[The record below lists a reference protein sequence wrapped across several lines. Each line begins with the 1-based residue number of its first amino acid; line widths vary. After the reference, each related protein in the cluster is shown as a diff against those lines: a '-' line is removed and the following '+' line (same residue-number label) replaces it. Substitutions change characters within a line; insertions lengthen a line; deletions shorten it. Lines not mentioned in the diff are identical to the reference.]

1 MFFLKKIRIDER
13 FSFGCADFGWLKK
26 KNHGK
31 LININHILSENT
43 NNILMATDIVQVAAT
58 KNSFGGKNAQYNIRN
73 FAVVLCRS
81 VTALIWMNILF
92 YAIAVEATA
101 I

>member
-1 MFFLKKIRIDER
+1 MTASVLDVLIL
-13 FSFGCADFGWLKK
+13 AGW
-26 KNHGK
+26 KNHEK
-31 LININHILSENT
+31 LININCILFENT

-73 FAVVLCRS
+73 FAVVLCQS
-81 VTALIWMNILF
+81 VTALIQMNILCH
-92 YAIAVEATA
+92 AIAVEATA